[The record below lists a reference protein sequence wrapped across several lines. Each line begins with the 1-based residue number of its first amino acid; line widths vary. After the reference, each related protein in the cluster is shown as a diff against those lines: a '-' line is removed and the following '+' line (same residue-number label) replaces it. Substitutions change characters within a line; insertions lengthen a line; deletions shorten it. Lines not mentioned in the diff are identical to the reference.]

1 MEEKNQVFKIVMMK
15 RKAVLYV
22 LGAAVVIFLM
32 ILLLRDRK
40 PFGGSNTSF
49 AASPADRIT
58 RIEFTTGNSSLTL
71 SEEGEE
77 WLVNGKQPARRSSIL
92 FITRIL
98 TEMQIKSPVSDEL
111 FNSGITAMGIE
122 PVAVKVYER
131 YKLLSS
137 FLVYK
142 TASNQYGNIMKLKP
156 GSKPYI
162 VSVPGSEAEIGS
174 AFTVNELFWQPYTV
188 FSLQPSEI
196 HSVTFENLSDT
207 SSSFMIKHAGG
218 IPSLFGN
225 DRELTGWDTSRVMR
239 YISYFAQVP
248 FESWATELTE
258 AEKAEISGE
267 PPLYRV
273 TVLSSEGEIALI
285 NLWKRTITEQDSVR
299 DDTDRMWARK
309 QGETEFFITKYA
321 DIDPIIK
328 KRSYFLPGQ

>member
-1 MEEKNQVFKIVMMK
+1 
-15 RKAVLYV
+15 
-22 LGAAVVIFLM
+22 
-32 ILLLRDRK
+32 
-40 PFGGSNTSF
+40 
-49 AASPADRIT
+49 
-58 RIEFTTGNSSLTL
+58 
-71 SEEGEE
+71 
-77 WLVNGKQPARRSSIL
+77 
-92 FITRIL
+92 
-98 TEMQIKSPVSDEL
+98 
-111 FNSGITAMGIE
+111 
-122 PVAVKVYER
+122 
-131 YKLLSS
+131 
-137 FLVYK
+137 
-142 TASNQYGNIMKLKP
+142 
-156 GSKPYI
+156 
-162 VSVPGSEAEIGS
+162 
-174 AFTVNELFWQPYTV
+174 
-188 FSLQPSEI
+188 
-196 HSVTFENLSDT
+196 
-207 SSSFMIKHAGG
+207 MIKHAGG

>member
-1 MEEKNQVFKIVMMK
+1 MMQ
-15 RKAVLYV
+15 RKAVLYT
-22 LGAAVVIFLM
+22 LGAAVIIFLM
-32 ILLLRDRK
+32 ILLLRERK

-49 AASPADRIT
+49 AARPVEKIT
-58 RIEFTTGNSSLTL
+58 RIEFTSGNSTL
-71 SEEGEE
+71 ALREEGDE
-77 WLVNGKQPARRSSIL
+77 WLVNGKRPARRSSIL
-92 FITRIL
+92 FIERIL

-111 FNSGITAMGIE
+111 FNSVITAMGIE
-122 PVAVKVYER
+122 PVAVKVYEKN
-131 YKLLSS
+131 KLLSS

-142 TASNQYGNIMKLKP
+142 TASNQYGNVMKLKP
-156 GSKPYI
+156 GSKPFI

-207 SSSFMIKHAGG
+207 SSSFMIKYAGG

-225 DRELTGWDTSRVMR
+225 TRELTGWDTSRILR
-239 YISYFAQVP
+239 YISYFTQVP

-258 AEKAEISGE
+258 AEKAGISGE
-267 PPLYRV
+267 QPLYRI
-273 TVLSSEGEIALI
+273 TVLSPEGERSLI
-285 NLWKRTITEQDSVR
+285 NLWKRIITEQDSVR

-309 QGETEFFITKYA
+309 QGETEFFIVKYA

>member
-1 MEEKNQVFKIVMMK
+1 MEEKNKVFKIVIMK
-15 RKAVLYV
+15 RKAVLYT
-22 LGAAVVIFLM
+22 LGAAVIIFLT

-49 AASPADRIT
+49 AASPVERIT
-58 RIEFTTGNSSLTL
+58 RIEFTSENSTLTL
-71 SEEGEE
+71 REDGEE
-77 WLVNGKQPARRSSIL
+77 WLVNGKQPARRSSII

-111 FNSGITAMGIE
+111 FNSVITAVGIK
-122 PVAVKVYER
+122 PVAVKVYEKN
-131 YKLLSS
+131 KLLSS

-156 GSKPYI
+156 GSKPFI

-174 AFTVNELFWQPYTV
+174 AFTLNELFWQPYTV

-207 SSSFMIKHAGG
+207 SSSFMIKYSGG

-225 DRELTGWDTSRVMR
+225 DRELKGWDTSRLVR
-239 YISYFAQVP
+239 YISYFTQVP
-248 FESWATELTE
+248 FESWAPDLTE
-258 AEKAEISGE
+258 ADKAGISGE
-267 PPLYRV
+267 QPLYRV
-273 TVLSSEGEIALI
+273 TVLSSEGERSLI
-285 NLWKRTITEQDSVR
+285 NLWKRMITEQDSVR
-299 DDTDRMWARK
+299 EDTDRMWARK
-309 QGETEFFITKYA
+309 QGESEFFIVKYA

>member
-15 RKAVLYV
+15 RKAVLYT
-22 LGAAVVIFLM
+22 LGAAAIIFVI

-40 PFGGSNTSF
+40 PYGGSNTSF
-49 AASPADRIT
+49 AARPVDGIT
-58 RIEFTTGNSSLTL
+58 RIEFKSGNVTLTL
-71 SEEGEE
+71 REEGEE
-77 WLVNGKQPARRSSIL
+77 WLVNGKHPARRSSIL
-92 FITRIL
+92 FIKRIL

-111 FNSGITAMGIE
+111 FNSGITAMRIE
-122 PVAVKVYER
+122 PLAVKVYEKN
-131 YKLLSS
+131 KLLSS

-142 TASNQYGNIMKLKP
+142 TVSNQYGNIMKLNP

-196 HSVTFENLSDT
+196 HSVNFENLSDT
-207 SSSFMIKHAGG
+207 SSSFMIKYEGG

-225 DRELTGWDTSRVMR
+225 DRELTGWDTSRILR
-239 YISYFAQVP
+239 YISYFSQVP

-258 AEKAEISGE
+258 QEEAGISNGQ
-267 PPLYRV
+267 PLYRV
-273 TVLSSEGEIALI
+273 TVLSPEGERSLI
-285 NLWKRTITEQDSVR
+285 NLWKRTITEQDSAME
-299 DDTDRMWARK
+299 DTDRMWAQK
-309 QGETEFFITKYA
+309 QGEREFFVVKYA

>member
-1 MEEKNQVFKIVMMK
+1 MMK
-15 RKAVLYV
+15 RKAVPGI
-22 LGAAVVIFLM
+22 LGAAVILFMM
-32 ILLLRDRK
+32 ILLLRERK

-49 AASPADRIT
+49 AASPAERIT
-58 RIEFTTGNSSLTL
+58 RIEFTSGNSTLTL
-71 SEEGEE
+71 REEGEE
-77 WLVNGKQPARRSSIL
+77 WLVNGKQTARRSSIL

-98 TEMQIKSPVSDEL
+98 TEMQIKSPVSDEM
-111 FNSGITAMGIE
+111 FDSVITARRIE
-122 PVAVKVYER
+122 PVAVKVHEKN
-131 YKLLSS
+131 KLLSS

-142 TASNQYGNIMKLKP
+142 TASNQYGNIMRLKP

-162 VSVPGSEAEIGS
+162 VSVPGSDAEIGS
-174 AFTVNELFWQPYTV
+174 AFTINEPFWQPYTL
-188 FSLQPSEI
+188 FSLQPSDI

-207 SSSFMIKHAGG
+207 LSSFMIKYAGG

-225 DRELTGWDTSRVMR
+225 DREMTGWDTSRVMR
-239 YISYFAQVP
+239 YLSYFTQVP

-258 AEKAEISGE
+258 AEKAGISDE
-267 PPLYRV
+267 QPLYRV
-273 TVLSSEGEIALI
+273 AVLTTEGERSLV

-309 QGETEFFITKYA
+309 HGETEFFIVKYA

>member
-1 MEEKNQVFKIVMMK
+1 MMQ
-15 RKAVLYV
+15 RKAVLYT
-22 LGAAVVIFLM
+22 LCAAVIIFLM
-32 ILLLRDRK
+32 ILLLRERK
-40 PFGGSNTSF
+40 PFGNSNTSF
-49 AASPADRIT
+49 AARPADRIT
-58 RIEFTTGNSSLTL
+58 RIEFTSGNSTLTL
-71 SEEGEE
+71 REEGEE
-77 WLVNGKQPARRSSIL
+77 WLVNGKQQARRRSIL

-111 FNSGITAMGIE
+111 FSSGVTAMGIE
-122 PVAVKVYER
+122 PVAVKVYEKN
-131 YKLLSS
+131 KLLSS

-156 GSKPYI
+156 GSKPFI

-207 SSSFMIKHAGG
+207 SSSFMIKYAGG

-225 DRELTGWDTSRVMR
+225 DRELTGWDTSRILR
-239 YISYFAQVP
+239 YISYFTQVP
-248 FESWATELTE
+248 FESWATELRE
-258 AEKAEISGE
+258 AEKAGISDE
-267 PPLYRV
+267 QPLYRI
-273 TVLSSEGEIALI
+273 TVLSPEGERSLI

-309 QGETEFFITKYA
+309 QGEAEFFIVKYA
-321 DIDPIIK
+321 DIDPIVK